1 MLYVAHRGRE
11 HVDLDVSEPAS
22 SVNNNN
28 NRHKAVTDR
37 LFIAIALPPSNRD
50 RAHVVRSLARPLA
63 RLHLCIGVQKG
74 LSRCGT

>member
-1 MLYVAHRGRE
+1 MWRTEY
-11 HVDLDVSEPAS
+11 VDLDVSEPAS

-50 RAHVVRSLARPLA
+50 RAHVVR
-63 RLHLCIGVQKG
+63 
-74 LSRCGT
+74 